1 MRATWL
7 IGIGGMS
14 SLMVAGLAPPSSGRP
29 RVSARAPAAPAMFTD
44 VYGDN
49 DAGLMQI
56 PTRLTQHRLLR
67 KEEERDITND
77 VRELRRWSAVREDLE
92 RSLGQPPTP
101 GEWASSLG
109 FTDVEGHSAANQLH
123 LQLQGKRA
131 ARDRLI
137 QSNLRLVVSVAL
149 KYKGRGVPLQDLVQ
163 DGTVGL
169 ITAAEKF
176 EPSKGWR
183 FSTYAH
189 WWIRQAISRS
199 IDQHGR
205 MIRVPSYMVSRI
217 HTIRRARAVSYYATG
232 KTPGEEEIHAELHRT
247 GAGLSERQ
255 MRGALQADAT
265 TRSCRSLYTTF
276 GRGDERSLLTTLPDE
291 KTARPLQA
299 VEQTA
304 VQDAMELLLESTLS
318 PEERRV
324 IELNFGLAG
333 NEAHTVPQVA
343 AVRGCS
349 QNEVRADLGR
359 ALRKLRR
366 KGRALGLAAF
376 AQ

>member
-1 MRATWL
+1 MFDE
-7 IGIGGMS
+7 
-14 SLMVAGLAPPSSGRP
+14 SGN
-29 RVSARAPAAPAMFTD
+29 VH
-44 VYGDN
+44 
-49 DAGLMQI
+49 MQI
-56 PTRLTQHRLLR
+56 SRRLTQHKLLD
-67 KEEERDITND
+67 KVEERIVTED
-77 VRELRRWSAVREDLE
+77 VRELRRWSAVREELE
-92 RSLGQPPTP
+92 RSLGQPPTAC
-101 GEWASSLG
+101 EWASSLG
-109 FTDVEGHSAANQLH
+109 ITDIPSHSAAEL
-123 LQLQGKRA
+123 LEIQLQEKRR
-131 ARDRLI
+131 ARQRLI

-217 HTIRRARAVSYYATG
+217 HSIRRARAVAYYATG
-232 KTPGEEEIHAELHRT
+232 QSPGEEEIHAELDRS

-265 TRSCRSLYTTF
+265 TRSVWSLSSPF

-291 KTARPLQA
+291 SRPRPVQA
-299 VEQTA
+299 VEETA
-304 VQDAMELLLESTLS
+304 VAQALEELLATTLS
-318 PEERRV
+318 AEERRV
-324 IELNFGLAG
+324 VELNFGLAG

-343 AVRGCS
+343 AACGCS

-366 KGRALGLAAF
+366 KGRSIGLAAF

>member
-1 MRATWL
+1 MR
-7 IGIGGMS
+7 
-14 SLMVAGLAPPSSGRP
+14 
-29 RVSARAPAAPAMFTD
+29 
-44 VYGDN
+44 
-49 DAGLMQI
+49 
-56 PTRLTQHRLLR
+56 
-67 KEEERDITND
+67 EE
-77 VRELRRWSAVREDLE
+77 LE
-92 RSLGQPPTP
+92 RSLGQPPTAC
-101 GEWASSLG
+101 EWASTLG
-109 FTDVEGHSAANQLH
+109 FTDMPSHSAAELLQI
-123 LQLQGKRA
+123 QLQEKRR

-189 WWIRQAISRS
+189 WWIRQAVSRS

-217 HTIRRARAVSYYATG
+217 HNIRRARAVAYYATG
-232 KTPGEEEIHAELHRT
+232 QSPCEEELRAELHKT

-255 MRGALQADAT
+255 LRGALQADAT
-265 TRSCRSLYTTF
+265 TRSVRSLYTTF
-276 GRGDERSLLTTLPDE
+276 GRGDDRSLLTTLPDE
-291 KTARPLQA
+291 SRPRPVQA
-299 VEQTA
+299 VEETA
-304 VQDAMELLLESTLS
+304 VAQALEQLLACTLS
-318 PEERRV
+318 AVERHV

-333 NEAHTVPQVA
+333 NEAHTVPQIA
-343 AVRGCS
+343 ADRGCS

-366 KGRALGLAAF
+366 KGRTSGLAAF